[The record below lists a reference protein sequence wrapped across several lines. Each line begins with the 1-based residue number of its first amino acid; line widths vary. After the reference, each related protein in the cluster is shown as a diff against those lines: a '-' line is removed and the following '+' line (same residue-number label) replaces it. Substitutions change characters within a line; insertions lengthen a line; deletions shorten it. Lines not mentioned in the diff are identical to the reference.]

1 MGLLSRFK
9 PGAKPGV
16 DEAAHETSGTGRN
29 PPLPDQDMEKM
40 DDSPPHVWNIRV
52 IFMILVVSIGGM
64 IFGYDTGQISGFLEM
79 KDFLD
84 RFGENGSFTDVRS
97 GTITGLLSIG
107 TLVGVIVAAPIAN
120 TFGRRVS

>member
-1 MGLLSRFK
+1 
-9 PGAKPGV
+9 
-16 DEAAHETSGTGRN
+16 
-29 PPLPDQDMEKM
+29 MEKM

-84 RFGENGSFTDVRS
+84 RFGENGAFTDVRS